1 MTEKGLRAFIEL
13 VLRGSQR
20 LQMYSMSLFTPTG
33 FRIGLCQVGPCG
45 VRRCD
50 HLQRRPH
57 PQLPLHRRPEGGVV
71 GVARAGGLLWRGQE
85 GQERMFFYFVESLF

>member
-1 MTEKGLRAFIEL
+1 
-13 VLRGSQR
+13 
-20 LQMYSMSLFTPTG
+20 MSLFTPTG

-71 GVARAGGLLWRGQE
+71 GVARAGDHRDALRALDRPVIARVE
-85 GQERMFFYFVESLF
+85 DDTTFVDLRTVHPDDDEVVIDALRSLA